1 MISLTTSIAVL
12 IAGLIFLVLSADRF
26 IDAARCIA
34 VRMGISPLII
44 GVTIVGFGT
53 SAPEM
58 IVSAMAAWQNSPGI
72 AVGNALGSNIANIA
86 LILGITALISPIH
99 SSREVTFREYPIMLG
114 VTLFAGLVM
123 LNGRLDRW
131 EGVLFFLLQT
141 LLLWVSV
148 RISRRQRGG
157 LPTPSSSESDHTTAT
172 GVATATA
179 ATTTDTIAATT
190 SDATAATTT
199 DTIAATSDATSD
211 EKAKTSPPPLV
222 LEWLRVFGYLC
233 ILMISSRALV
243 WGAAN
248 LAERAGIS
256 DLIIGLTIIAV
267 GTSLPELAASLAA
280 SRKGLSDMVLGNVL
294 GSNGFNL
301 LSVLGISAVVRPQ
314 LLDRAVLTRDLP
326 VMVGV
331 TLLLGVFLIKKSPH
345 GLIHR
350 GKGLILLTTYA
361 GYQALLYFAVV
372 NPA

>member
-12 IAGLIFLVLSADRF
+12 IAGLIFLALSADRF
-26 IDAARCIA
+26 IDVARRIA
-34 VRMGISPLII
+34 IRLGISPLII

-86 LILGITALISPIH
+86 LILGITALLSPIR

-114 VTLFAGLVM
+114 VTLFAGLLM

-131 EGVLFFLLQT
+131 EGVLFFLLQA

-148 RISRRQRGG
+148 SISRRQRGG
-157 LPTPSSSESDHTTAT
+157 LSPLSSAQPDQNTTT

-179 ATTTDTIAATT
+179 VATADTTADTTA
-190 SDATAATTT
+190 DATA
-199 DTIAATSDATSD
+199 DATAD
-211 EKAKTSPPPLV
+211 EKDKTSLPPLG
-222 LEWLRVFGYLC
+222 LEWLRVIGYLC
-233 ILMISSRALV
+233 ILMISSRVLV
-243 WGAAN
+243 WGAVN

-326 VMVGV
+326 AMVGV
-331 TLLLGVFLIKKSPH
+331 TLLLGVFLIKKSPP